1 MKTAST
7 FRAMQAIVAAF
18 IVTGASFAAAAEQAK
33 PIPRIVI
40 TAKRMTDAE
49 KMQYAE
55 QERQAQEQQNRN
67 AGSQRP
73 QRSRQVAAP
82 SCSNC

>member
-1 MKTAST
+1 MKTATSL
-7 FRAMQAIVAAF
+7 RAIQVIITAF
-18 IVTGASFAAAAEQAK
+18 VVTGASMATAAEQAK
-33 PIPRIVI
+33 PVPRIVI

-55 QERQAQEQQNRN
+55 QERQAQEQQTRN
-67 AGSQRP
+67 AGAQRP